1 METSLRYDS
10 NRRALCLFAKE
21 RFTNNED
28 VVLTVSGSLDTRDGR
43 IDGRAHVRKRFFAPA
58 RTTPLAPD
66 RADIG
71 LTYET
76 RRDDVRYGA
85 RVRKLL
91 DVTPSGSGMTTL
103 GIRGGV
109 SYGIKRQAAEIEGT
123 IELTHKVFNFQED
136 QDLRLRLG
144 YDVATRKPYANLREN
159 NWSFQTDFQRS
170 WSVCYDL

>member
-1 METSLRYDS
+1 
-10 NRRALCLFAKE
+10 
-21 RFTNNED
+21 
-28 VVLTVSGSLDTRDGR
+28 
-43 IDGRAHVRKRFFAPA
+43 
-58 RTTPLAPD
+58 
-66 RADIG
+66 
-71 LTYET
+71 
-76 RRDDVRYGA
+76 
-85 RVRKLL
+85 
-91 DVTPSGSGMTTL
+91 MTTL